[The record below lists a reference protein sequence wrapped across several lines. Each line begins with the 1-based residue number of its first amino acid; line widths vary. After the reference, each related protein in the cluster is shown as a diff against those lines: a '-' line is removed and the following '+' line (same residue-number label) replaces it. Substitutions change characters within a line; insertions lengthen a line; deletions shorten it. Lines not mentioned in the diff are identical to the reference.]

1 MVISR
6 LSSELFDLLRRPPAL
21 LAISFAII
29 ATAIATNALFLQSR
43 PHPSPLV
50 ITRDVPVAPEHPQPE
65 DAREVRHSDDLVL
78 AVQTAL
84 RRVGYYSG
92 SLDGLTG
99 PQTEAAIQAFED
111 ANGLPQTGTASLELL
126 AEIKG
131 AKADDTASLTELAA
145 GQTPAAEPDTRV
157 AAVQHALA
165 IAAYGPLRTDGV
177 FGPETREAI
186 IRFQRDHSLPPTGE
200 ISDALIVELRASGAL
215 QDN

>member
-1 MVISR
+1 VISR
-6 LSSELFDLLRRPPAL
+6 LSSEIFDLLRRPPVVLAL
-21 LAISFAII
+21 TFAIT

-50 ITRDVPVAPEHPQPE
+50 ITRDVPAIAERPQPE
-65 DAREVRHSDDLVL
+65 AHEVRQSDDLVL

-99 PQTEAAIQAFED
+99 PQTEAAILAFEE

-131 AKADDTASLTELAA
+131 AKADDTESLTELAA
-145 GQTPAAEPDTRV
+145 EQTPAAEPDRRV
-157 AAVQHALA
+157 AAVQHALS

-186 IRFQRDHSLPPTGE
+186 IRFQRDHSLPSTGE

>member
-1 MVISR
+1 MISR
-6 LSSELFDLLRRPPAL
+6 LSSEIFDLLRRPPAL
-21 LAISFAII
+21 LAISFAIT

-50 ITRDVPVAPEHPQPE
+50 ITRDMPAVAERPQPQAPE
-65 DAREVRHSDDLVL
+65 VRQSDDLVL
-78 AVQTAL
+78 AVQSAL

-92 SLDGLTG
+92 SLDGVAG
-99 PQTEAAIQAFED
+99 PQTEAAIQAFEE
-111 ANGLPQTGTASLELL
+111 ANDLPRTGTASLELL

-131 AKADDTASLTELAA
+131 AKADDTESLAEIAA
-145 GQTPAAEPDTRV
+145 GQTPAAEPDSRV